1 MEFMKTKEDLF
12 NCIVDDLVEK
22 SYSLQKNNA
31 PKEICQLLLEQAK
44 NNNDTFTSAS
54 VGRNNLQI
62 QDKKIRS
69 DKTMWITGQTQT
81 EIMWLDWC
89 EELQKHLNRHL
100 YLGLNNFECHF
111 SIYEPGDFY
120 QKHVDAFKGKSN
132 RKVSMV
138 LYLNDD
144 WQSEHE
150 GQLVMYPENKPPL
163 KFDPTFASFV
173 VFLSEDIPHEV
184 LVSQHNR
191 YAIACW
197 FRID

>member
-1 MEFMKTKEDLF
+1 MNTQESLF
-12 NCIVDDLVEK
+12 NAVVDDLVEH
-22 SYSLQKNNA
+22 SYSIQINKA
-31 PKEICQLLLEQAK
+31 PIEICKKLLEQAV
-44 NNNDTFTSAS
+44 NNNNLFKAAS

-62 QDKKIRS
+62 EDKTIRS
-69 DKTMWITGQTQT
+69 DKTKWITGQSQT
-81 EIMWLDWC
+81 EKDWLSWC
-89 EELQKHLNRHL
+89 EDLKNHLNRSL

-138 LYLNDD
+138 LYLNEN
-144 WQSEHE
+144 WQPEHE
-150 GQLVMYPENKPPL
+150 GQLVMYPEGKPAL
-163 KFDPTFASFV
+163 KLDPTFASFV

-184 LVSQHNR
+184 LASQHDR